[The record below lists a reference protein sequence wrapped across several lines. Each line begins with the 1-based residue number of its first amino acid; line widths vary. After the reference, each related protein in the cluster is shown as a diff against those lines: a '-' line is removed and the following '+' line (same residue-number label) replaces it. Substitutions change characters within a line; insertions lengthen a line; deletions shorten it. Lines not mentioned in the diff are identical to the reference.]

1 MKRVAAAGAMIVVAM
16 LGWVGHGTMQ
26 MNEKLDVIA
35 ARPPQKESSMSEPA
49 VATWKSAYGMQS
61 LTTIQNV
68 GESNPAFAARHK
80 ARVLAMQVEFPIVP

>member
-16 LGWVGHGTMQ
+16 LGWVGHGTVQ
-26 MNEKLDVIA
+26 MNEKLDLIA

-61 LTTIQNV
+61 LTTVQNI